1 MLQIC
6 NARGN
11 SLDTKFTFDAQY
23 LARMRARD
31 KATLKHFYEYF
42 SLPIRNK
49 VAHSVPWQDV
59 DDLVQ
64 DVFAAILTRT
74 DAGEPREPSKL
85 PGYVLSTC
93 QNLIFHH
100 YRKSRKD
107 NVLLGEFGDF
117 ADVRESVE
125 TRLIR
130 ALSSEPVQQILMQLP
145 VRYREAIH
153 RRFVLEQD
161 TPTAAREMGTTS
173 QNFRLILCHAL
184 RRFRELWE
192 RCFGESPM
200 GDIFYSPVTQ

>member
-1 MLQIC
+1 M
-6 NARGN
+6 RGQA
-11 SLDTKFTFDAQY
+11 LDTKFTFDAEY

-31 KATLKHFYEYF
+31 KAALKHFYEYF
-42 SLPIRNK
+42 ALPIRNK
-49 VAHSVPWQDV
+49 IAHSVAWQDV
-59 DDLVQ
+59 EDLVQ
-64 DVFAAILTRT
+64 DVFAAVLSRI
-74 DAGEPREPSKL
+74 DAGEPREPLKL
-85 PGYVLSTC
+85 PGYVLHTC

-100 YRKSRKD
+100 YRKSRKED
-107 NVLLGEFGDF
+107 VVVSEAIDF

-125 TRLIR
+125 ARLIR
-130 ALSSEPVQQILMQLP
+130 ALSTEPVQHILQQLP

-192 RCFGESPM
+192 KYFGDSPM
-200 GDIFYSPVTQ
+200 GEAFYNPIAQ